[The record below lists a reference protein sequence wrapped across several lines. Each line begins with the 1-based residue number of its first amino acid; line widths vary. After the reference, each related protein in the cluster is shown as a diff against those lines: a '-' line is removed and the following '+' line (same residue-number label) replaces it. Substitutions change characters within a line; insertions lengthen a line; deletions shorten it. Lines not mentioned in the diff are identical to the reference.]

1 MQASCTPST
10 GPLSLPLPWDPAH
23 ALQQAPDQPEDK
35 HIPCLSTCAVNPGIV
50 KQLMD
55 GCQHQRDADDAG
67 ASEVAFMLDENSYPT
82 DSILGMLL
90 SCQAK
95 P

>member
-1 MQASCTPST
+1 M
-10 GPLSLPLPWDPAH
+10 
-23 ALQQAPDQPEDK
+23 
-35 HIPCLSTCAVNPGIV
+35 V
-50 KQLMD
+50 KQFIH
-55 GCQHQRDADDAG
+55 GCQHQRGADDAG
-67 ASEVAFMLDENSYPT
+67 ASEVAFMLDEKSYPT